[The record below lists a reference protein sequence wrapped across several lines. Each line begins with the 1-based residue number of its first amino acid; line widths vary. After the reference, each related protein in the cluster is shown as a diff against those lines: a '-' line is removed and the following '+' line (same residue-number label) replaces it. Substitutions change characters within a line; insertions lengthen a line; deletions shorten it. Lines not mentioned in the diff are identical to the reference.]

1 MKKQMS
7 KIPINLLSNYSNR
20 ELNIW
25 GELGLDI
32 LVSIYFF
39 SKVFFLEI
47 NDGDVLLD
55 LILSTI
61 IIAIIYSIIVFGI
74 INIFVKP
81 QKRDERDDLCE
92 QKGYRTGY
100 LLFYFCIAI
109 LIGLIVFNPINH
121 NTLIVF
127 NPPIIAMFMLLIM
140 VIASVGNSL
149 TQLYHYRKT
158 I

>member
-1 MKKQMS
+1 MS

-92 QKGYRTGY
+92 QKGYRIGY
-100 LLFYFCIAI
+100 LLFYFCITI
-109 LIGLIVFNPINH
+109 LIG
-121 NTLIVF
+121 LIVF